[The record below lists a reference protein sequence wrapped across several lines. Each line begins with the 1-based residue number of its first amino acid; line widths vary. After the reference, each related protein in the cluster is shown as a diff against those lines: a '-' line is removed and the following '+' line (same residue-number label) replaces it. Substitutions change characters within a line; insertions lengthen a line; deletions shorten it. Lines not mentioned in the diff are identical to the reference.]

1 MKLELRDLAP
11 YLPYKLDFI
20 TQSGKVFKSK
30 TKDCFEIR
38 ILKGNSPNGNKQYHS
53 LTLGKINRGEFKPI
67 LRPLSDLTKEIN
79 LHDDFFAIPI
89 ENMTGYKLEGNIND
103 APTTVQ
109 HLYGCSKGK
118 IEAKFLDYWVIV
130 QLLEWHFDIFGLIE
144 KGLAINYNEIHKDNK
159 DDLHD
164 DTFDF
169 NKRFMPE

>member
-1 MKLELRDLAP
+1 MKLELHHITPYADKAVFGTFNGVRDILTDIDFVNGIVSS
-11 YLPYKLDFI
+11 LNNGSVELENFKL
-20 TQSGKVFKSK
+20 
-30 TKDCFEIR
+30 E
-38 ILKGNSPNGNKQYHS
+38 
-53 LTLGKINRGEFKPI
+53 

-130 QLLEWHFDIFGLIE
+130 QLLEWHFDIHKLIE
-144 KGLAINYNEIHKDNK
+144 NNLAIDINTLK
-159 DDLHD
+159 
-164 DTFDF
+164 
-169 NKRFMPE
+169 